1 MAGLGFLPGRGA
13 DSVATAISAD
23 GSFIVGVSKS
33 GEEAEAFRWQGNS
46 MLALGD
52 LPGGAFFSMARGVSA
67 DGTVIVGKSA
77 SADGD
82 EAFVWHASTG
92 MDSLR
97 SWLEQNCGLDLGSWR
112 LTDARAISHDARAIV
127 GFGVNPEGAR
137 EGWIALTGDG
147 GCVPSGKRSTGT
159 EEAAPDAPPAPAP
172 GNPTDP

>member
-1 MAGLGFLPGRGA
+1 MAGLGFLPGRGS
-13 DSVATAISAD
+13 DSLATAISAD

-33 GEEAEAFRWQGNS
+33 REESEAFRWHGGS

-82 EAFVWHASTG
+82 EAFIWHASTG
-92 MDSLR
+92 MGSLHG
-97 SWLEQNCGLDLGSWR
+97 WLERNCGLDLGRWR
-112 LTDARAISHDARAIV
+112 LIDARAISHDARAIV
-127 GFGVNPEGAR
+127 GFGINHEGAR

-147 GCVPSGKRSTGT
+147 GCIPSGERSTGK
-159 EEAAPDAPPAPAP
+159 EEVAPLEFNAKDR
-172 GNPTDP
+172 